1 MDLQRQTVIGISDA
15 EEAQILEWFAELD
28 GPCSTSRQ
36 VVLAAQLSHALEG
49 FMGIDK
55 ELLTQ
60 AFLLEQRKRNGR
72 R

>member
-1 MDLQRQTVIGISDA
+1 
-15 EEAQILEWFAELD
+15 LD
-28 GPCSTSRQ
+28 GPCSTSRH

-55 ELLTQ
+55 ELLSQ

-72 R
+72 G